1 MEDPVMEVLFKRQD
15 GSLIISLG
23 GLPYHLEKDDPRF
36 PEYLAVAGDAPLETA
51 PEPEPL
57 PVRRIGSPREF
68 LRLFTAEEQA
78 AFVAARS
85 ESIEI
90 DVWWLNASAGRFSL
104 DHPSV
109 VTGLGALIAA
119 GVITDAR
126 SSEIQGAD
134 FNA

>member
-1 MEDPVMEVLFKRQD
+1 MEVLFKRRD

-23 GLPYHLEKDDPRF
+23 GLPYHLEKDDPLF
-36 PEYLAVAGDAPLETA
+36 SEYLAVAGDAPLETV

-57 PVRRIGSPREF
+57 PVRRIGTPREF
-68 LRLFTAEEQA
+68 LRLFTIQEREAFFRVEMVNPALRGWWAE
-78 AFVAARS
+78 
-85 ESIEI
+85 
-90 DVWWLNASAGRFSL
+90 ASAGRFSL

-109 VTGLGALIAA
+109 ATGLTALVAA

-134 FNA
+134 FDA